1 MIPNITRGSDPAGLL
16 RYLFGRGRSNEHND
30 QHMVCASPA
39 ITDCFD
45 LDGRPTTS
53 FSRIAHEL
61 DRWYRRLAQD
71 GQPMPPDMRGRRNPG
86 HKAGKDRIW
95 HCSLA
100 IKAGQGIMDDQQWRQ
115 LVEDYLTRMGILD
128 DSGSDVRW
136 LAVRHGLSKNG
147 NDHVHI
153 VVDLATSSGWINPFH
168 DRILAQSSCRDME
181 RDRPELTALLDD
193 PTRAMTTWEYRQWRR
208 WAEWKAEHD
217 WAGAE
222 PFDSLDGRTR
232 TSLIN
237 QVAADTMP
245 RLSLSRLVEAC
256 ARTSRSEDEFIRRV
270 RREGLMID
278 PRLRKGVGKGS
289 FTSPDQVVGYRITW
303 RSSDGWKETINAY
316 SMGDGMT
323 LKQLRRGWH
332 GSGSAAVREWRAS
345 MEHRRPAIDDGREK
359 DLTDI
364 SAMDVTRI
372 IDRAFRVAMD
382 VRDAQ
387 GDGPEYEKAM
397 SEGLNELGLLERDYG
412 IEKAPM
418 PFGTDALANHRE
430 EPGLTR

>member
-16 RYLFGRGRSNEHND
+16 RYLFGRGRSNEHSD

-71 GQPMPPDMRGRRNPG
+71 GQPMPPDMRGRRNPDQE
-86 HKAGKDRIW
+86 AGKDRIW

-136 LAVRHGLSKNG
+136 VAVRHGLSKNG

-168 DRILAQSSCRDME
+168 DRILAQDSCRAME
-181 RDRPELTALLDD
+181 RDRPGLTALLDD
-193 PTRAMTTWEYRQWRR
+193 PTRSMTTWEYRQWRR
-208 WAEWKAEHD
+208 WATWKPEHD

-232 TSLIN
+232 AALIN
-237 QVAADTMP
+237 QVGADTMP
-245 RLSLSRLVEAC
+245 RLSPPSLVEAC
-256 ARTSRSEDEFIRRV
+256 ARPPPLTCIRKVCTMNITRG
-270 RREGLMID
+270 EKQGIA
-278 PRLRKGVGKGS
+278 
-289 FTSPDQVVGYRITW
+289 RIGHVEC
-303 RSSDGWKETINAY
+303 S
-316 SMGDGMT
+316 
-323 LKQLRRGWH
+323 
-332 GSGSAAVREWRAS
+332 
-345 MEHRRPAIDDGREK
+345 
-359 DLTDI
+359 
-364 SAMDVTRI
+364 
-372 IDRAFRVAMD
+372 
-382 VRDAQ
+382 
-387 GDGPEYEKAM
+387 
-397 SEGLNELGLLERDYG
+397 
-412 IEKAPM
+412 
-418 PFGTDALANHRE
+418 
-430 EPGLTR
+430 